1 MRFRTCSR
9 ILRWASGSVFTDPEG
24 YQVEIQTHGKCMS
37 SLHQPQLEPIRYRR
51 DRARLDP
58 LQGGIVPIRC
68 PTRRGAAGHRAS
80 AGRPHNRAHAA
91 ACSRQSDRRFVIACF
106 GDPGLHALRD
116 QTALPVLGIQEAA
129 VMTAL
134 TLGQRFGVIAILPG
148 SIPRHLRAFGAMG
161 VLDRLAG
168 DRALGLG
175 VAELSEPGRSL
186 TAMIETGHRLRDE
199 DGANVLIMGCAGM
212 ADYRDTLEAETGLPV
227 VEPCQA
233 AAAMALGQIA
243 LNLTAPKKGFRRL
256 MALRQAFS
264 PLLLPRFCRMGLWIS
279 TASTVSRISISKRG
293 QRA

>member
-1 MRFRTCSR
+1 MTLIVINPNSSQTVTDGIADALQPLHRFD
-9 ILRWASGSVFTDPEG
+9 I
-24 YQVEIQTHGKCMS
+24 
-37 SLHQPQLEPIRYRR
+37 
-51 DRARLDP
+51 
-58 LQGGIVPIRC
+58 PIRC
-68 PTRRGAAGHRAS
+68 LTLAEGPPGIESQRQADLTIA
-80 AGRPHNRAHAA
+80 PMLQLAA
-91 ACSRQSDRRFVIACF
+91 AQKDASGFVIACF

-116 QTALPVLGIQEAA
+116 QTALPVLGIQESA

-175 VAELSEPGRSL
+175 VADLADPQKSIA
-186 TAMIETGHRLRDE
+186 AMIATGKRLRDD

-212 ADYRDTLEAETGLPV
+212 AQYRATLEDETGLPV

-243 LNLTAPKKGFRRL
+243 LNTSHKGARN
-256 MALRQAFS
+256 A
-264 PLLLPRFCRMGLWIS
+264 
-279 TASTVSRISISKRG
+279 
-293 QRA
+293 